1 MTPRDREIPP
11 EISSLFDDIEI
22 DDIAAHPVTL
32 GESTERDAIDLAISW
47 AAHVRKIDTDRALPW
62 SDRSVWT
69 EHDLAAALHM
79 RDFVQMA
86 LDRLPST
93 LRERMRQVVAA
104 TDEQF
109 RSYTIDDPRERMAVV
124 AGIDLAGR
132 GWWWRRVPE
141 NGPIAQDLA
150 GY

>member
-1 MTPRDREIPP
+1 MTARDREIPP
-11 EISSLFDDIEI
+11 EIRSLFDDAEI
-22 DDIAAHPVTL
+22 DDIAAHPVIL

-47 AAHVRKIDTDRALPW
+47 AAHVGKIDADRALPW

-86 LDRLPST
+86 LDRLPPA
-93 LRERMRQVVAA
+93 LQKRMQLVVSPVDA
-104 TDEQF
+104 QF
-109 RSYTIDDPRERMAVV
+109 RSYTVEDPRKRMAVI
-124 AGIDLAGR
+124 AGVDLAGR

-141 NGPIAQDLA
+141 TGPIAQDLA